1 MTHKRFWSTGWKRR
15 WQLVLVDGGKTPW
28 SHFPSAP
35 FSLST
40 FQLLGGPRFS
50 CTKTAQENKILTQK
64 TSFGQN
70 ESCDETP
77 GNKGCTAQVEE
88 LSEMAVLHPSHSV
101 GSRQSQTSMSHR
113 NMYPLAPVISQGSLW
128 INSWVWLC
136 LKCNVEQSICYL
148 SLEVNTH
155 HVRKAGIGVCR
166 VKLFKSP

>member
-1 MTHKRFWSTGWKRR
+1 MEERHHEVIF
-15 WQLVLVDGGKTPW
+15 LLP
-28 SHFPSAP
+28 P

-101 GSRQSQTSMSHR
+101 IQAKPNICESPKHVPTSLSHLPR
-113 NMYPLAPVISQGSLW
+113 SLW
-128 INSWVWLC
+128 VNSAWLC

-155 HVRKAGIGVCR
+155 HVRKQELVFAE
-166 VKLFKSP
+166 